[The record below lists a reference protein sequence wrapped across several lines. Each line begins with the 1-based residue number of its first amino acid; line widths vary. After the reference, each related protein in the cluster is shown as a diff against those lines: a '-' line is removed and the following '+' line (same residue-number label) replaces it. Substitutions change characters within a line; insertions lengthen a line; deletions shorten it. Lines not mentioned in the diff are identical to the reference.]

1 MNYKEKQLKNLK
13 EANEHLNLAL
23 GKFMNVNYIGDI
35 REFKNLV
42 GVKLKLEQIIKRSEA
57 GYRWEKG
64 RYERSRSSTRSTK

>member
-13 EANEHLNLAL
+13 EANELLDLVL

-42 GVKLKLEQIIKRSEA
+42 GIKLKLQQIIKRSKA

-64 RYERSRSSTRSTK
+64 RYDRSSVRPTQ